1 MKALIYYGIALVII
15 LLDQVTKWLVVQRME
30 IGQSIPII
38 ENIFHL
44 TSHRNAGAA
53 FGILQGQMWLFFIA
67 TLIVLVVVAYYIQTQ
82 GKNHPWFGVCL
93 GLVLGGAIGNF
104 IDRLL
109 FGEVVDFLDVYIG
122 TYNFPIFNV
131 ADSALVVGV
140 IMLIIYVFK
149 EDAQKANSN
158 SKK

>member
-1 MKALIYYGIALVII
+1 MYYYAIAIIVII
-15 LLDQVTKWLVVQRME
+15 VDQFTKWLVVQNME
-30 IGQSIPII
+30 LRQSIPII
-38 ENIFHL
+38 ENVFHL

-53 FGILQGQMWLFFIA
+53 FGMLQGQMWLFFIA
-67 TLIVLVVVAYYIQTQ
+67 TIAVLIIVPYYIQKE
-82 GKNHPWFGVCL
+82 GKNNPLFGITM

-140 IMLIIYVFK
+140 GMLIIYVFK
-149 EDAQKANSN
+149 EE
-158 SKK
+158 KKQEKK

>member
-1 MKALIYYGIALVII
+1 MKTLYYYFIAVIVII
-15 LLDQVTKWLVVQRME
+15 LDQFTKWLVVQNME
-30 IGQSIPII
+30 LRQSIPII
-38 ENIFHL
+38 ENVFHL

-53 FGILQGQMWLFFIA
+53 FGMLQGQMWLFLIA
-67 TLIVLVVVAYYIQTQ
+67 TIAVLIIVPYYIQKEA
-82 GKNHPWFGVCL
+82 KNNTLFGVSM

-122 TYNFPIFNV
+122 SYNFPIFNV

-140 IMLIIYVFK
+140 GLLIIHVFK
-149 EDAQKANSN
+149 EE
-158 SKK
+158 KKQGKNK

>member
-1 MKALIYYGIALVII
+1 MKTIYYYAIAIIVII
-15 LLDQVTKWLVVQRME
+15 VDQFTKWLVVQNME
-30 IGQSIPII
+30 LRQSIPII
-38 ENIFHL
+38 ENVFHL

-53 FGILQGQMWLFFIA
+53 FGMLQGQMWLFFIA
-67 TLIVLVVVAYYIQTQ
+67 TIAVLIIVPYYIQKE
-82 GKNHPWFGVCL
+82 GKNNPLFGITM

-140 IMLIIYVFK
+140 GMLIIYVFK
-149 EDAQKANSN
+149 EE
-158 SKK
+158 KKQEKK